1 MSRRFALALDL
12 GSTSARA
19 VLVDED
25 GEAVAEA
32 RRPTEPLF
40 PQRGWVELDPWHL
53 WHALR
58 DSMQEAMAAA
68 SATTDEIAGAGV
80 TTSRETCLVW
90 DRATGEP
97 IHPAIMWMSKQTDS
111 VVERWR
117 AAGLDDEFRSRTGLF
132 NDSFFSAAKLAWILD
147 RVPGARDRAEAD
159 ELAAGTLDT
168 WLAWNLTGGRNH
180 VTDPS
185 EASRTALFSL
195 AALAWDEELCRVTG
209 VPRPLLADVL
219 DSDALFGE
227 VRPAEVGLPGTSA
240 FPLTAIMGDQ
250 MAGMFGQGCLAT
262 GSVKNTFGT
271 AGVLTANTG
280 SQPAALDGLTA
291 SVSWTL
297 EGVTDYEAEGVVF
310 HSGQTLQWMREKL
323 QLMGVDE
330 HSEQVASRVTDS
342 GGVYVVPAFAG
353 ICAPHW
359 VRGASASIVGLTL
372 ESTKAHVVRAGL
384 EAMAY
389 QTRDN
394 VEAFTAGGFE
404 VPELRVDG
412 GAAANDLLCQFQAD
426 ILGVPVLRPRQLE
439 RTALGIAHVAG
450 VAGGM
455 WKLGD
460 LARSWEAERVFEPQM
475 SEDRRE
481 ILYAG
486 WTAAVRTVTGRDT

>member
-1 MSRRFALALDL
+1 M
-12 GSTSARA
+12 
-19 VLVDED
+19 
-25 GEAVAEA
+25 
-32 RRPTEPLF
+32 
-40 PQRGWVELDPWHL
+40 
-53 WHALR
+53 
-58 DSMQEAMAAA
+58 
-68 SATTDEIAGAGV
+68 
-80 TTSRETCLVW
+80 
-90 DRATGEP
+90 
-97 IHPAIMWMSKQTDS
+97 
-111 VVERWR
+111 
-117 AAGLDDEFRSRTGLF
+117 
-132 NDSFFSAAKLAWILD
+132 
-147 RVPGARDRAEAD
+147 
-159 ELAAGTLDT
+159 
-168 WLAWNLTGGRNH
+168 
-180 VTDPS
+180 
-185 EASRTALFSL
+185 
-195 AALAWDEELCRVTG
+195 TG